1 MEGHAPAGSQ
11 DQVRAWRGSL
21 PGGFLRPGEAHN
33 PWRTL
38 GTRYVYENPWISVRE
53 DEVIRPDGHPGIY
66 GVVHYKNTA
75 VGILPIEDGHVYLVG
90 QYRYPLERYSWEIP
104 EGGCPEGEDPLQAA
118 RRELKEETGLEADRW
133 EKLGEADLSNSVA
146 DERAVWY
153 LATGLVPGDQQP
165 EGTEVL
171 GVRRVPLE
179 EALAMARDGRMRD
192 ALSQLALLGYAAGR
206 ADGKRA

>member
-1 MEGHAPAGSQ
+1 
-11 DQVRAWRGSL
+11 L
-21 PGGFLRPGEAHN
+21 NPGEAHN

-38 GTRYVYENPWISVRE
+38 GSRPVYENPWISVRE

-75 VGILPIEDGHVYLVG
+75 VGVLPVEEGHVYLVG

-104 EGGCPEGEDPLQAA
+104 EGGCPEGEEPLDAA
-118 RRELKEETGLEADRW
+118 RRELREETGFRASSW

-146 DERAVWY
+146 DERAVWF
-153 LATGLVPGDQQP
+153 LATGLSPGERRP

-171 GVRRVPLE
+171 GVRRVPLG
-179 EALAMARDGRMRD
+179 EALAMALDGRMRD
-192 ALSQLALLGYAAGR
+192 ALSQLALLNYAVRQGVGR
-206 ADGKRA
+206 